1 MENFQIPK
9 TFKSYFHNL
18 SMRKILLLSVLL
30 VALVAGCTQEPT
42 GQFLANQVNLRECV
56 TNWTCSN
63 WSSCMRTGSDSA
75 IQNRTCI
82 DSNNCNNIT
91 GKPTESRICGIPK
104 IASKEPVQMALE
116 IADLPND
123 KNWTVMENNIRS
135 VDEASQIERDLG
147 FKKGYYMH
155 YFSQYKENESIG
167 FVHVYHF
174 ISIYPLVD
182 SAINMSY
189 SFDTAKENYKV
200 GKFYEN
206 SSNRIL
212 SLSELADPLIGD
224 FSIGY
229 NTTVVS
235 DVTGFKENIY
245 TIAFTKWD
253 VAEVV
258 KIEGSSVTYDFLKE
272 LAKKAEAKIV

>member
-1 MENFQIPK
+1 
-9 TFKSYFHNL
+9 
-18 SMRKILLLSVLL
+18 MRKILLLSVLL
-30 VALVAGCTQEPT
+30 VVLVAGCSQEPT
-42 GQFLANQVNLRECV
+42 GQFLANQINLRECA
-56 TNWTCSN
+56 TNWTCSD
-63 WSSCMRTGSDSA
+63 WSSCIRTGTDSA
-75 IQNRTCI
+75 IQNRTCT
-82 DSNNCNNIT
+82 DVNNCNNDT

-104 IASKEPVQMALE
+104 IAAKEPIQMALE
-116 IADLPND
+116 TADLSND

-135 VDEASQIERDLG
+135 VDEATQIERDLG
-147 FKKGYYMH
+147 FKKGYYIH

-174 ISIYPLVD
+174 ISIYTLVD

-189 SFDTAKENYKV
+189 SFDTAKDNYKV
-200 GKFYEN
+200 GNFYEN
-206 SSNRIL
+206 SSNKIL
-212 SLSELADPLIGD
+212 SLSELADPFIGD

-229 NTTVVS
+229 NATVAS

-258 KIEGSSVTYDFLKE
+258 KVEGTDVTYDFLKE
-272 LAKKAEAKIV
+272 IVKKAEAKIA